1 MIRWLIRPVGLVI
14 SQLHFNGP
22 VIDVMQV
29 IAVMW
34 KQDTTI
40 NYYLIQ
46 VIVC

>member
-1 MIRWLIRPVGLVI
+1 MIRWLIRPDGLVI
-14 SQLHFNGP
+14 SQLYFNGP
-22 VIDVMQV
+22 VI
-29 IAVMW
+29 AALMW